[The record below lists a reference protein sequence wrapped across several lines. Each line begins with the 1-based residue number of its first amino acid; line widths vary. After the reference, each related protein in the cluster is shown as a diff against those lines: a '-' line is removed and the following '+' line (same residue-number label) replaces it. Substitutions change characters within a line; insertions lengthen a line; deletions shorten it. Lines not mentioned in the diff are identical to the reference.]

1 MTMPERAIRTF
12 ELVAD
17 TLIAPL
23 GSPGPGRQVLPS
35 ELGMGRRLVDEIHS
49 QLNPRAAEDL
59 AQLLKVLDS
68 GPGGFLLHGAPI
80 SFTGMKPEE
89 RVRAMERMSKHPF
102 SKPRLG
108 FKTLKTLAGLLWSNP
123 PPGDPS
129 WEPWQGMGYPGPDG
143 AAPAVPKPL
152 TPLPIADDTTLDCDV
167 VIVGSGAGGGVAA
180 AVLAAAGLGVVVL
193 EKGEY
198 RNEADFTHHEPE
210 ALSDLYLDGGLGT
223 TSDGG
228 IGILA
233 GSTLGGGTVVNYTTS
248 FAPPGDVTA
257 EWDRVSGF
265 DGVFTGDEFARSVST
280 VSQRIGVNTEN
291 GEPSQREVL
300 LEKGLRHLGWHVE
313 EQPRNAVGC
322 TPQACGYCGMG
333 CRLGAKQSTLR
344 TWLEDAAAADA
355 VIVTGADVDTVTRDK
370 GRANGVVAKV
380 GRHTLRVRA
389 RAVVLAAGALHTPAI
404 MQRSGIRG
412 SALGANLRLHPVTA
426 VWGRFEDPVEP
437 WTGILQARWS
447 GEFADPDGDGY
458 GYRFET
464 APVHPT
470 FPSAFFGWDDGARFR
485 EDLLSLAHS
494 SPIGILLRD
503 SGAGKVKTRASGD
516 AVWDYRISDTDKRRM
531 RDGVRHAAEVLA
543 AAGAQEVLAS
553 TIRPVRWRPGNEG
566 SLDEFVAA
574 TDSVGYGA
582 NQTSYLSFHQ
592 MGSARMGSTKKNSV
606 VGPENEA
613 HTVPGLYVMDGSAFP
628 TPSGVN
634 PMITIEAIAHR
645 AARALAAKLA

>member
-1 MTMPERAIRTF
+1 MRTF

-23 GSPGPGRQVLPS
+23 SEPGPGRQVLPS
-35 ELGMGRRLVDEIHS
+35 ELGVGRRLVDEIHS

-68 GPGGFLLHGAPI
+68 GPGGLLLHGAPI

-89 RVRAMERMSKHPF
+89 RVRALERMSKHPF

-108 FKTLKTLAGLLWSNP
+108 FRTLKTLSGLLWSNP
-123 PPGDPS
+123 PADADGP

-143 AAPAVPKPL
+143 PAPSVPKPL
-152 TPLPIADDTTLDCDV
+152 TPMRITQDTTLDTDV

-180 AVLAAAGLGVVVL
+180 GVLAAAGVGVVVL
-193 EKGEY
+193 ERGEY

-223 TSDGG
+223 TADGG

-248 FAPPGDVTA
+248 FAPPPDVTD
-257 EWDRVSGF
+257 EWDGVSGL
-265 DGVFTGDEFARSVST
+265 DGVFTGDEMARSIEAVSE
-280 VSQRIGVNTEN
+280 RIGVNTEN
-291 GEPSQREVL
+291 GEASNREVL
-300 LEKGLRHLGWHVE
+300 LEKGLRQLGWHVE
-313 EQPRNAVGC
+313 EQPRNAIGC
-322 TPQACGYCGMG
+322 TPEACGYCGMG

-344 TWLEDAAAADA
+344 TWLEDAAGNDA
-355 VIVTGADVDTVTRDK
+355 VIVTGADVDTVTREK
-370 GRANGVVAKV
+370 GRATGVVAKV
-380 GRHTLRVRA
+380 GTHTLRVRA

-404 MQRSGIRG
+404 MLRSGIRG
-412 SALGANLRLHPVTA
+412 RALGSNLRMHPVTA
-426 VWGRFEDPVEP
+426 VWGRFEQEVEP
-437 WTGILQARWS
+437 WTGILQARYS
-447 GEFADPDGDGY
+447 GEFADLDGDGY

-470 FPSAFFGWDDGARFR
+470 FPSAFFGWADGPRFR
-485 EDLLSLAHS
+485 EDLLALAHW
-494 SPIGILLRD
+494 SPVGVLLRD
-503 SGAGKVKTRASGD
+503 SGGGRVKVRSSGH
-516 AVWDYRISDTDKRRM
+516 AVWEYRLSDIDKRRM

-543 AAGAQEVLAS
+543 AAGAREVLAS
-553 TIRPVRWRPGNEG
+553 TIRPVRWRPGDDG
-566 SLDEFVAA
+566 SLDAFAAA
-574 TDSVGYGA
+574 TDSVGYGP

-592 MGSARMGSTKKNSV
+592 MGSARMGASPKDSV

-613 HTVPGLYVMDGSAFP
+613 HNVAGLYVMDGSAFP
-628 TPSGVN
+628 TASGVN

-645 AARALAAKLA
+645 AARALAARLG